1 MLVQFKNRKLL
12 AMASQL
18 LEQYQVLKTNCQL
31 ALFLAFSF
39 STLLATTYT
48 YFTIIL
54 ALFIVMI
61 IGAFLGYSGN
71 FEDTVKTPFEK
82 ALKKYNDQPAEDDQ
96 SAQNYKSVWN
106 EVQAEVRINCD
117 GEMEQ
122 GRLTGHHRKG

>member
-54 ALFIVMI
+54 MI
-61 IGAFLGYSGN
+61 SPCFAGYNSIDVVIRCICSG
-71 FEDTVKTPFEK
+71 KP
-82 ALKKYNDQPAEDDQ
+82 
-96 SAQNYKSVWN
+96 
-106 EVQAEVRINCD
+106 
-117 GEMEQ
+117 
-122 GRLTGHHRKG
+122 